1 MYFKYTEYLIGPTVT
16 KFKGTISAAI
26 DTSKSQLS
34 YFLLVQYLL
43 ALVKFNLILDAQLNE
58 EPTVLFLN

>member
-26 DTSKSQLS
+26 DASKSQLS
-34 YFLLVQYLL
+34 YFLLVQKLT
-43 ALVKFNLILDAQLNE
+43 KTQNLGVCDRFLKTLD
-58 EPTVLFLN
+58 